1 MVCRACAAPKAS
13 VERHKDVPC
22 LITIPPYSWFNS
34 RFSYQ
39 LQSMLTNSHASNC
52 RILEEFNFMKLPIF
66 KEHFQW
72 AWLKWQC
79 LYWQIQSEKKKM
91 KSLISN
97 HSQLIYHTQAAK
109 YGCVKSVIF
118 QMLLTAY
125 SKPLQR
131 IFPWVTSH
139 AATHTSPRP
148 AYASKQF
155 RWQGDKATLTHHIWR
170 VM

>member
-1 MVCRACAAPKAS
+1 MKSGECCSSVLPCTSKTGLIFCNCTHPNVAWNGLQGLCCPKGFCGKAQGCAN
-13 VERHKDVPC
+13 
-22 LITIPPYSWFNS
+22 PPYSWFTS
-34 RFSYQ
+34 RLSYQ
-39 LQSMLTNSHASNC
+39 LQAMLINSHASNC
-52 RILEEFNFMKLPIF
+52 RILEEFNFMKLPIL

-79 LYWQIQSEKKKM
+79 LYGQIQSEKKKKM

-131 IFPWVTSH
+131 IFP
-139 AATHTSPRP
+139 
-148 AYASKQF
+148 
-155 RWQGDKATLTHHIWR
+155 
-170 VM
+170 